1 MKFYPFIIFILL
13 VISSTKISASGDSL
27 LVKIGS
33 SGITQDE
40 YRQRF
45 ELIPQVSAG
54 MKKNLEQKK
63 NDLLYSLIA
72 EKLWADEAQE
82 LKLDTSDIM
91 QITFKTIEKM
101 FVRDALYKI
110 EITDKIN
117 ISDEKKLE
125 GVKRIYINLNVDV
138 ILFADSV
145 SALKINEELRNGISF
160 DSAKNIA
167 RSNLPPIQVK
177 YGELK
182 ESVEDKLYDLNEDG
196 FTPPVKSSSGWL
208 IFKLLK
214 KEPATFEKH
223 EQVVMKAEEII
234 KHRKTETYYD
244 EFFTKFFAGRKV
256 ETDAALFWS
265 IAEKIAYRL
274 NYKKAA
280 NSIPDSENVFLDV
293 NDLLSI
299 EKELGIDTLN
309 MFFIKFDESP
319 VTVKQF
325 LREFIFDGF
334 FSANVKPN
342 VIAAKL
348 NSRVKTF
355 IEYELLSREGYG
367 RGLQK
372 LPEVKSSIAMWKNN
386 YLAKILKNMLL
397 DSVKISDD
405 ELHDYYLKKKQSTDG
420 FLAEVNILE
429 ILTDSLEVIESVLSE
444 LENGADFR
452 KLATLHTKRIW
463 TRNNGGEFGFFPINM
478 YGEIGSIASQ
488 MSIGEIFGPIKL
500 PEGYSIFKL
509 INKRES
515 DVDTTLSYE
524 ESKEEIRKNLTYK
537 KLSKFFIDFTVKLA
551 NKYSVTINEYMVN
564 TIPVSDL
571 NMLVYRYLG
580 FGGRITAVPMAVP
593 FTEWF
598 LPWKESKKLVP

>member
-256 ETDAALFWS
+256 ETEAALFWS